1 MIQGEAGLCAE
12 PAASGLTNPATKE
25 MNKRFG
31 AKRQNNSYVGSSA
44 RGLRFAAA
52 PNSGT
57 IKAMSTRSLNLAAIK
72 ASPGSGSA
80 ERFFQWSLYILV
92 VVGFTALMGTNKLDV
107 PSLALVLP
115 ALLLRGYL
123 LLMRKTLVISERW
136 TTTLTLLYFAFYAAD
151 YFYFSESFINATVH
165 LVLFSMIIKVFSV
178 RRDRDLM
185 YLAVLSFLMLL
196 AAAVLTVDTVFLL
209 TFSLFILVAIATF
222 VSMEMRRSEQETP
235 AAGVPPH
242 HDEKFYGSLA
252 GISAVLGLLTLAGA
266 AVLFFILPRVSTSG
280 YLRSLGVQSSLVAGF
295 SPEVSL
301 GGIGQIQQSSNV
313 VMHVEVQYGKL
324 PSNPHWRGITLAN
337 FDGRHWW
344 NPLEVPSLHGL
355 NNYPLDLTRISN
367 FAFYSEAHSAP
378 QLQTL
383 SYRVVM
389 EPVGLNLFFLAP
401 VPLKING
408 DYRVLEIKSDGSV
421 FNARPPENGPSSSDV
436 DAAQTVGIYSAE
448 ADTRDPEPFLRGSSS
463 TDYPPRV
470 ANLYLQVP
478 KLDPRVAKLAREVTA
493 SSTSN
498 YMRAKDIERYLQT
511 NYGYTLQLP
520 GLQESDPVANFLF
533 ERKKGHCE
541 YFATSMAMMLRT
553 QGIPARI
560 VNGFRGGEYNDL
572 SNSYIVREKDAH
584 SWVEAYFPEYGWAS
598 FDPTPAGNADE
609 QQTGWSRMALY
620 LDAARQIWREWI
632 VNYDFSH
639 QMKLRSDLSTTTG
652 NAQSR
657 FRAWAERRY
666 FNVVELFGHWQRRLE
681 SLSPRQM
688 ALCCVL
694 LGLLLAMPF
703 TPMAWRTIQRT
714 RALRHPQ
721 KAPRT
726 SASFWYQRLLKVMAR
741 RGLRK
746 EQSQTAEEFASS
758 IPDPRMRHDVELF
771 TEHYERARFNASV
784 EDAQRLPELY
794 EEIAGRK

>member
-1 MIQGEAGLCAE
+1 
-12 PAASGLTNPATKE
+12 
-25 MNKRFG
+25 
-31 AKRQNNSYVGSSA
+31 V
-44 RGLRFAAA
+44 
-52 PNSGT
+52 T
-57 IKAMSTRSLNLAAIK
+57 IKAVSTRSLNLTATKAA
-72 ASPGSGSA
+72 PGSGSA

-115 ALLLRGYL
+115 ALILRGYL
-123 LLMRKTLVISERW
+123 LLMRKTLSVSERW
-136 TTTLTLLYFAFYAAD
+136 TTSLTLLYFAFYAAD

-165 LVLFSMIIKVFSV
+165 MVLFSMVIKIFSV

-196 AAAVLTVDTVFLL
+196 AAAVLTVDTLFLL

-222 VSMEMRRSEQETP
+222 VSMEMRRSEHESL
-235 AAGVPPH
+235 AAGVPPQ
-242 HDEKFYGSLA
+242 HDSKFYASLA
-252 GISAVLGLLTLAGA
+252 GISSVLGLLTLAGA
-266 AVLFFILPRVSTSG
+266 ALLFFILPRVSTSG

-295 SPEVSL
+295 SQEVNL

-313 VMHVEVQYGKL
+313 VMHVAVQYGKL

-355 NNYPLDLTRISN
+355 NNSPLDLTRISN
-367 FAFYSEAHSAP
+367 FSFYSDAHPAP

-408 DYRVLEIKSDGSV
+408 DYRVLEIKADGSV
-421 FNARPPENGPSSSDV
+421 FNGHPTDIGTSPGDGDGSQS
-436 DAAQTVGIYSAE
+436 VGIYSAE
-448 ADTRDPEPFLRGSSS
+448 ADTRDPEPFVLDSNSA
-463 TDYPPRV
+463 DYPAHV
-470 ANLYLQVP
+470 ANLYLQLP
-478 KLDPRVAKLAREVTA
+478 TLDPRVARLALQVTA

-498 YMRAKDIERYLQT
+498 YRRAKDIERYLQ
-511 NYGYTLQLP
+511 NNFGYTLQLP
-520 GLQESDPVANFLF
+520 GLREPDPLATFLF

-541 YFATSMAMMLRT
+541 YFATSMVMMLRT
-553 QGIPARI
+553 LGIPARV

-572 SNSYIVREKDAH
+572 TSSYIVREKDAH
-584 SWVEAYFPEYGWAS
+584 SWVESYYPEYGWVS
-598 FDPTPAGNADE
+598 FDPTPAGSADDS
-609 QQTGWSRMALY
+609 QTGWSRVGLY
-620 LDAARQIWREWI
+620 LDAARQVWREWI

-652 NAQSR
+652 NAQSN
-657 FRAWAERRY
+657 FRAWAERQY
-666 FNVVELFGHWQRRLE
+666 FRVVELMGRWQRRLQD
-681 SLSPRQM
+681 LTPRRM

-703 TPMAWRTIQRT
+703 LPMTWRTVQRS
-714 RALRHPQ
+714 RVLRHPQ
-721 KAPRT
+721 RAPRT
-726 SASFWYQRLLKVMAR
+726 SASFWYQRMLKMMAR
-741 RGLRK
+741 RGVRK
-746 EQSQTAEEFASS
+746 AQSQTAEEFASS
-758 IPDPRMRHDVELF
+758 ISDPRIRHNVELF
-771 TEHYERARFNASV
+771 TEHYARARFNASV
-784 EDAQRLPELY
+784 EDAQLLPELY
-794 EEIAGRK
+794 EEIAGKK

>member
-1 MIQGEAGLCAE
+1 
-12 PAASGLTNPATKE
+12 
-25 MNKRFG
+25 
-31 AKRQNNSYVGSSA
+31 V
-44 RGLRFAAA
+44 
-52 PNSGT
+52 
-57 IKAMSTRSLNLAAIK
+57 STRSLNLTASK
-72 ASPGSGSA
+72 AVPGSGSA

-92 VVGFTALMGTNKLDV
+92 AVGFTALIGTNKLDV
-107 PSLALVLP
+107 PSLLVVVP

-123 LLMRKTLVISERW
+123 LLMRKTVAISERW
-136 TTTLTLLYFAFYAAD
+136 TTILTLIYFAFYAAD
-151 YFYFSESFINATVH
+151 YFYFSQSFIDATVH
-165 LVLFSMIIKVFSV
+165 MVLFSMVIKIFSV

-196 AAAVLTVDTVFLL
+196 AAAVLTVDTLFLV
-209 TFSLFILVAIATF
+209 TFSLFILVAISTF
-222 VSMEMRRSEQETP
+222 ISMEMRRSEKETL

-242 HDEKFYGSLA
+242 HDGKFYGSLA
-252 GISAVLGLLTLAGA
+252 SVSGILGVLTLAGA
-266 AVLFFILPRVSTSG
+266 ALIFFILPRVSTGG
-280 YLRSLGVQSSLVAGF
+280 YLRNLGVQNSLVAGF
-295 SPEVSL
+295 SPEVNL

-324 PSNPHWRGITLAN
+324 PANPHWRGITLAN

-344 NPLEVPSLHGL
+344 NPLEVPTQHGL
-355 NNYPLDLTRISN
+355 NNTPLDLTRISN
-367 FAFYSEAHSAP
+367 FSFYSERHFAP

-408 DYRVLEIKSDGSV
+408 DYRILEIKSDGSI
-421 FNARPPENGPSSSDV
+421 FNAHAADNASTDVEGGPS
-436 DAAQTVGIYSAE
+436 VGIYTAD
-448 ADTRDPEPFLRGSSS
+448 ADTRDPEPLVIDSNS
-463 TDYPPRV
+463 TDYPAHI

-478 KLDPRVAKLAREVTA
+478 TLDPRVAKLAKQVTA

-498 YMRAKDIERYLQT
+498 YMRAKDIERYLKN

-520 GLQESDPVANFLF
+520 GLREPDPLARFLF

-553 QGIPARI
+553 LGIPTRT

-572 SNSYIVREKDAH
+572 TNSYIVREKDAH
-584 SWVEAYFPEYGWAS
+584 SWVEVYFPEYGWVS
-598 FDPTPAGNADE
+598 FDPTPAGNVDDP
-609 QQTGWSRMALY
+609 QNGWGRMGLY

-632 VNYDFSH
+632 VNYDLSH

-652 NAQSR
+652 NAQSS
-657 FRAWAERRY
+657 FRTWAQDQYVRL
-666 FNVVELFGHWQRRLE
+666 VELFSSWERRLE
-681 SLSPRQM
+681 KLSPRQM
-688 ALCCVL
+688 ALCCVVI
-694 LGLLLAMPF
+694 GFLLALPF
-703 TPMAWRTIQRT
+703 APMTWRTIQRT

-726 SASFWYQRLLKVMAR
+726 SASFWYQRMLKMMAR
-741 RGLRK
+741 RGVRK

-758 IPDPRMRHDVELF
+758 IPDPQMRHDVELF
-771 TEHYERARFNASV
+771 TEHYERARFDASV
-784 EDAQRLPELY
+784 EDAQLLPELY
-794 EEIAGRK
+794 EEIAGKK